1 MAKNL
6 RQKYKEAKKK
16 IAELRQSNWRLM
28 YPTNPIPV
36 ESTNLKI
43 KKVASA
49 KTVDFY
55 ELDNFESAVLRDI
68 AFDMTKYMIEND
80 MINIKH
86 TIDPFSGK
94 AYIFAELDV
103 VDHG

>member
-16 IAELRQSNWRLM
+16 LAEMRQANWRLM

-43 KKVASA
+43 RKVRSA
-49 KTVDFY
+49 KTVDY
-55 ELDNFESAVLRDI
+55 HELDNFENAVLQDI
-68 AFDMTKYMIEND
+68 AFDMARYLIENK

-86 TIDPFSGK
+86 TIDPFSGNV
-94 AYIFAELDV
+94 YIFTELDV
-103 VDHG
+103 VEK